1 MPWRQIRF
9 LDGVEKLANSLKHL
23 EVGANPI
30 QARVFKANGKNP
42 LVPRTDPSAAAESA
56 VGDLSFSRTTRCDV
70 RFWTRFS
77 GLKNSES

>member
-30 QARVFKANGKNP
+30 QARVFEATHKSP
-42 LVPRTDPSAAAESA
+42 LRPECS
-56 VGDLSFSRTTRCDV
+56 
-70 RFWTRFS
+70 
-77 GLKNSES
+77 